1 MELFQLGLVFIFYAV
16 VIGFMGYFVLKF
28 VNRVQYPNSFK
39 ISQVIDRIYLA
50 PNKGIIFVKVSNKV
64 LMIGV
69 ADNNIVLLKEFNYD
83 ELSKVEKEK

>member
-1 MELFQLGLVFIFYAV
+1 MGLVFIFYAV

-28 VNRVQYPNSFK
+28 INRVQYPNGFK

-69 ADNNIVLLKEFNYD
+69 ADNNIILLKEFNYD

>member
-28 VNRVQYPNSFK
+28 INRVQYPNGFK